1 LVLPLE
7 EKDAMLDDEDNL
19 DFNQANEEVEGN
31 PEDEDERI
39 STMADKRMHVI
50 SLQSLPS
57 TTSCTRVVKN
67 FVKSK
72 TRRIISSLSP
82 STATFL
88 YSNFFD
94 SHS

>member
-1 LVLPLE
+1 MLKELLVLPLV

-19 DFNQANEEVEGN
+19 DYKHTNNEQEGA
-31 PEDEDERI
+31 PADEERI

-50 SLQSLPS
+50 SLHSLSS
-57 TTSCTRVVKN
+57 TTSCERIVRN

-82 STATFL
+82 SF
-88 YSNFFD
+88 SPF
-94 SHS
+94 